1 MQPTLNTFMIFKKRI
16 YPNSVFKLRVWKKN
30 TQVTEKEE
38 KREQSRNKLEKSRN
52 DLVKAGSLISGR
64 FANPKSLN

>member
-1 MQPTLNTFMIFKKRI
+1 MYSHTSTVQPTLNTFIIFKKGI
-16 YPNSVFKLRVWKKN
+16 YLNSVFKLRVWKKN

-52 DLVKAGSLISGR
+52 DLVNLAL
-64 FANPKSLN
+64 